1 MAGIMYDAQV
11 EKFDPLLLEGR
22 LYYVHMMLVEPIMSH
37 QYYKLGRSYFICCFT
52 SKTLVREITTVNDNF
67 ISSFSPFMLLD
78 QVFQFTFDNDMYVG
92 K

>member
-67 ISSFSPFMLLD
+67 ISSFSPFMPLD